1 MTDEQKQAR
10 KISAESGHIKWI
22 KDNCLRTMADNE
34 DYVFISYKSDD
45 YERALD
51 DILYQVCRK

>member
-34 DYVFISYKSDD
+34 DPIKIRVNDK
-45 YERALD
+45 L
-51 DILYQVCRK
+51 

>member
-34 DYVFISYKSDD
+34 DPIKIRVKDK
-45 YERALD
+45 L
-51 DILYQVCRK
+51 